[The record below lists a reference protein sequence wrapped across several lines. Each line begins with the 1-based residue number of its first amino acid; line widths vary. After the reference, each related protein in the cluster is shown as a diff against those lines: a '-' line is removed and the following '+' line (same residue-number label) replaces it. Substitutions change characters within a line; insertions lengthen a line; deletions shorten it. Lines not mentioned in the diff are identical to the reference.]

1 MIERKYYINQLL
13 SCRWNGK
20 VKIVTG
26 IRRSGKSFLLSQL
39 YREYLLNEGVGED
52 QIVMLDLEK
61 KSQVKYRNPLT
72 LYDYVVSRT
81 SDLAKR
87 YYVFIDEIQL
97 CYKVKTSDTD
107 EQLVPAEQR
116 DLLYTTF
123 YDVLSDLK
131 DRDNVDIYVTGSNSR
146 MLSSDLVTNFRDRG
160 TEIRLFP
167 LSFAEYYPVSTM
179 DKVDAFEEYLNH
191 GGMPLAVLESDE
203 RRKREY
209 LRGLHRRVYYKDILE
224 RYALKDDAVLD
235 ALVDSLYSSVGSLSN
250 VHNLT
255 ATASALMD
263 RSTTDH
269 TVKQYLDYLEDA
281 YLVQEAKRY
290 DVKGKRYFDYPQ
302 KYYAMDLGLRNAKLN
317 FRQQDR
323 GHLMENVIFNDL
335 IRRGYSVDVGVVDVE
350 RRIDGKRQQSQYEI
364 DFVVNTGSGKVYIQS
379 AWSIDDDQ
387 KREQETFSLRHTGD
401 FFRKMVLLGGN
412 QKPWTDESGITYMG
426 VIPFLLSPD
435 PLSEI

>member
-255 ATASALMD
+255 AAASALMD

-323 GHLMENVIFNDL
+323 GHLMENVIFNEL

-350 RRIDGKRQQSQYEI
+350 RRIGGKRQQSQYEI

-387 KREQETFSLRHTGD
+387 KREQETFSLRHTSD

>member
-255 ATASALMD
+255 AAASALMD

-401 FFRKMVLLGGN
+401 FFHKMVLLGGN
-412 QKPWTDESGITYMG
+412 QKPWADESGITYMG
-426 VIPFLLSPD
+426 VIPFLLNPD
-435 PLSEI
+435 PLSKI

>member
-39 YREYLLNEGVGED
+39 YRECLLNEGAGED

-81 SDLAKR
+81 SDPAKR

-107 EQLVPAEQR
+107 EQLVPPEQR

-146 MLSSDLVTNFRDRG
+146 LLSSDLVTNFRDRG

-191 GGMPLAVLESDE
+191 GGMPLAVLEPDE

-209 LRGLHRRVYYKDILE
+209 LRNLHRRVYYKDILE

-235 ALVDSLYSSVGSLSN
+235 VLVDSLYSSVGSLSN

-255 ATASALMD
+255 AAASALMD

-302 KYYAMDLGLRNAKLN
+302 KYYSMDLGLRNAKLN

-435 PLSEI
+435 TLSEI